1 MISKTKLQT
10 RLERKKNPVLVETL
24 RECKKSGN
32 DKWMKIGQVLSGST
46 SKRPSVNLSEL
57 EKVKGEVIV
66 VPGKILSQGELNK
79 KVKVVAFGF
88 SKSAKEKLNKVKIEF
103 KTILEEIKSNPNA
116 DKVEILK

>member
-46 SKRPSVNLSEL
+46 SRRPCVNLSEL
-57 EKVKGEVIV
+57 EKAKGEVIV
-66 VPGKILSQGELNK
+66 VPGKVLSQGELNK
-79 KVKVVAFGF
+79 KVKVVALAF
-88 SKSAKEKLNKVKIEF
+88 SENAKEKLNKAKIEF

-116 DKVEILK
+116 N